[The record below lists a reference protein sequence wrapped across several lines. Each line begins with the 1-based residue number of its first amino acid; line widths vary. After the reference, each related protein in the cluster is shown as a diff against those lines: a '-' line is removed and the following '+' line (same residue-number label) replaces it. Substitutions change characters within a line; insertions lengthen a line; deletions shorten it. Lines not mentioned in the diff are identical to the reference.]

1 MIRNL
6 FTSVVLAAALFSMS
20 LMLGTTAKAQTSMK
34 VVGAELSLDFDKAQ
48 GKLMMVGDKI
58 IFVDDEKPESSFAID
73 RDNIIGIDKDNS
85 VLSIQTKNTVN
96 SRGDEKMRFVF
107 RLKDGSAEDFVSSSN
122 MNSSNIKTVSDTRMP
137 QTGSASTMV
146 YEAEHG
152 HRLYGSCKGR
162 LIVGSDRI
170 SYESTDDRDH
180 SRQWLFTDIKKLK
193 RDSPYKLSIKPLSG
207 DGYTLDILGQ
217 GIDITDFKKIE
228 DNLATAKA
236 NR

>member
-6 FTSVVLAAALFSMS
+6 FTSVVLTGALFSLTVMF
-20 LMLGTTAKAQTSMK
+20 GITAQAQTSLK
-34 VVGAELSLDFDKAQ
+34 VVEAELSLDFDKAQ

-58 IFVDDEKPESSFAID
+58 IFVDDEKPEFSFAID
-73 RDNIIGIDKDNS
+73 RDNIVGIDKDNS

-107 RLKDGSAEDFVSSSN
+107 RLKDGSAEDFVSSA
-122 MNSSNIKTVSDTRMP
+122 NIKTVSATRIP

-193 RDSPYKLSIKPLSG
+193 RESPYKLSIKPLSG
-207 DGYTLDILGQ
+207 DGYTLEILGQ